1 MTATAMIPAVRKPS
15 PVRPGDRVRIVSPA
29 SPLDE
34 ATVRQGMRLLEERGY
49 LVDLGPHA
57 LLSSGYL
64 AGPDELRARD
74 LQEAFLDPEIKAV
87 FCSRGG
93 YGTSRILPM
102 LDLDAMA
109 ASRTLFLGYS
119 DVTVL
124 HLALNRR
131 GLPSVYAP
139 MPITLSSPKEPWV
152 YESLLR
158 AFAGDTRVPD
168 EAPKAECV
176 VPGVAEGIV
185 VGGTLCLLTDAIATP
200 EEMDLEGKIVMIE
213 DVDEYNYR
221 VDAMLTHLL
230 NAGRIQKAAGI
241 VVGEMTRSD
250 SKIEPSIDGWKWKDV
265 VRDRLAP
272 LGIPMVWDYPFGHN
286 RAMLSVPMGIRA
298 RLDAEAGTLEY
309 LEPLC
314 ED

>member
-1 MTATAMIPAVRKPS
+1 
-15 PVRPGDRVRIVSPA
+15 
-29 SPLDE
+29 
-34 ATVRQGMRLLEERGY
+34 
-49 LVDLGPHA
+49 
-57 LLSSGYL
+57 
-64 AGPDELRARD
+64 
-74 LQEAFLDPEIKAV
+74 
-87 FCSRGG
+87 
-93 YGTSRILPM
+93 
-102 LDLDAMA
+102 
-109 ASRTLFLGYS
+109 
-119 DVTVL
+119 
-124 HLALNRR
+124 
-131 GLPSVYAP
+131 
-139 MPITLSSPKEPWV
+139 
-152 YESLLR
+152 
-158 AFAGDTRVPD
+158 
-168 EAPKAECV
+168 
-176 VPGVAEGIV
+176 
-185 VGGTLCLLTDAIATP
+185 
-200 EEMDLEGKIVMIE
+200 LEGKIVMIE

-250 SKIEPSIDGWKWKDV
+250 SRIEPSIDGWKWKDV